1 MAGKKQKKFKM
12 RGFTTF
18 VVTISFLLMLFS
30 GLILYLSPA
39 GSIARWTAW
48 TIWSLDKWQW
58 EAVHTN
64 TSILFLLV
72 TVCHLFFNWK
82 IFINYF
88 KTKIEEGFQLKRE
101 LILAL
106 VVGGVF
112 VAGTIWNIQPFK
124 KVTEVREDLKYSQ
137 KHLDDTLP
145 FEPGRGQGLGRARIS
160 TVEPEEKNS
169 DRRHRD
175 DLQLDQLARQR
186 GLTPESLL
194 EVLRARGIKVTD
206 STVTVAE
213 LAEQNG
219 LLPDVIYEAARVG
232 YGRSGSSPGRF
243 SGGRGLA
250 RMTLGQYC
258 KTYGLETKTVIAKLN
273 RLGIQATERS
283 EIRRLAF
290 EFGTTPGHFPEVLQ
304 QAP

>member
-1 MAGKKQKKFKM
+1 MEEKKQKKFKM

-18 VVTISFLLMLFS
+18 VVTIAFLLMLFS
-30 GLILYLSPA
+30 GVILYLSPA
-39 GSIARWTAW
+39 GSIARWTVW
-48 TIWSLDKWQW
+48 TFCGLDKWQW

-72 TVCHLFFNWK
+72 AACHLFFNWK

-88 KTKIEEGFQLKRE
+88 RTKIEEGFQLKRE

-124 KVTEVREDLKYSQ
+124 KVTEVREELKYSQ
-137 KHLDDTLP
+137 KHVDDTLP
-145 FEPGRGQGLGRARIS
+145 FEPGRGQGLGRARFS
-160 TVEPEEKNS
+160 TAEPEEKNS
-169 DRRHRD
+169 DRHRD
-175 DLQLDQLARQR
+175 DLRLDQFARQR
-186 GLTPESLL
+186 GLTLESLL
-194 EVLRARGIKVTD
+194 AALRAKGIKVTD
-206 STVTVAE
+206 STATVAK

-232 YGRSGSSPGRF
+232 YGRSGSPPERF

-250 RMTLGQYC
+250 RMTLGQFC
-258 KTYGLETKTVIAKLN
+258 KTYGLETETVIAKLK
-273 RLGIQATERS
+273 RLGVQATERS

-290 EFGTTPGHFPEVLQ
+290 ELGTTPGHFPEVLQ